1 MNSAPHILIVDD
13 SESSQLLI
21 KKYLSHENYKLVVA
35 QTGKQALSK
44 SKSNYFDLILM
55 DIELPDIKGF
65 EVCRQLKENSSTK
78 DIPVIFVTIRSDT
91 KSLAKGF
98 EAGGIDYIHKPFS
111 EEELRMR
118 VRTHL
123 DLKQTHDDL
132 IRAKEKA
139 EQSEKLKMAFLS
151 NMSHEIRTPMNSIIG
166 FAELMTDDDLTE
178 EEKHEYIS
186 IIINSGQQLLN
197 IIDEI
202 LTVSKQEAG
211 EIKLI
216 DQNIDLNKL
225 LSEIKT
231 AHTKLI
237 KDKPIELYLSI
248 PEGNNPM
255 IVGDKVRIK
264 QIFDNLLSNANK
276 FTSRG
281 FIEFGYQLSDK
292 NPEKI
297 KFYVRDSGIGIPEN
311 KQSTIFDRFAQVE
324 DYMTRNYHGTGLGL
338 SIVKNLV
345 ELMGGTIHLES
356 EEGKGSIFWIEIPYR
371 PAKTTKQTKLTRETP
386 FKIQHIVADWHD
398 KTILIVDDFEQIYY
412 FFEEALR
419 KTGARLLY
427 AHDGV
432 EALEQYNEHAE
443 EVDLA
448 LIDIQMPRM
457 NGIDLCKA
465 IREQGGKI
473 PLIAQTGLALNINK
487 ADALKAGFDTI
498 IYKPIEISTLQKVL
512 EKYLNNG

>member
-1 MNSAPHILIVDD
+1 MKKHPFILVVDD
-13 SESSQLLI
+13 SKSSQLLI
-21 KKYLSHENYKLVVA
+21 KKYLSSEPYNLVFA
-35 QTGKQALSK
+35 DSGKQALAK
-44 SKSNYFDLILM
+44 ARSNTFDLILL
-55 DIELPDIKGF
+55 DIELPDLNGFEICRSLKKEPHNDATPIIFITMYGDGKNIVKGF
-65 EVCRQLKENSSTK
+65 EV
-78 DIPVIFVTIRSDT
+78 
-91 KSLAKGF
+91 
-98 EAGGIDYIHKPFS
+98 GGADFINKPFS
-111 EEELRMR
+111 KEELKIRIK
-118 VRTHL
+118 TQL
-123 DLKQTHDDL
+123 DLKQALKDL
-132 IRAKEKA
+132 MVAKEKA

-166 FAELMTDDDLTE
+166 FAELLTDESLTK
-178 EEKHEYIS
+178 EEKEEFIS
-186 IIINSGQQLLN
+186 IIISSGQQLLN

-237 KDKPIELYLSI
+237 KDKPVELYLSI

-311 KQSTIFDRFAQVE
+311 KQALIFERFAQVE
-324 DYMTRNYHGTGLGL
+324 DYMTRSYRGTGLGL

-345 ELMGGTIHLES
+345 KLMGGTIHLES

-371 PAKTTKQTKLTRETP
+371 PVKTTKQAIPAKEAP
-386 FKIQHIVADWHD
+386 FKIHRIAADWHN
-398 KTILIVDDFEQIYY
+398 KTILVADDFEQIYY
-412 FFEEALR
+412 FFEEALQ
-419 KTGARLLY
+419 KTGVRLLY
-427 AHDGV
+427 AHDGA

-443 EVDLA
+443 EIDLA

-457 NGIDLCKA
+457 NGLDLCKA

-473 PLIAQTGLALNINK
+473 PLIAQTGLALNINRK
-487 ADALKAGFDTI
+487 DALKAGFDEI
-498 IYKPIEISTLQKVL
+498 IYKPIQVATL
-512 EKYLNNG
+512 EKTLRKFLEA